1 VLNAE
6 VNDELSISFRIH
18 FSIQHSAFRIA
29 VIDLTP
35 RQPYRQRTG
44 ILFGA
49 VMIGHLILIS
59 AQVQSRAG
67 VPVLEGVTFGVFSRV
82 QGGAAGLFRGV
93 ADTWNS
99 YFALRGVRAEN
110 EALRQQIAGLEV
122 RLQEQ
127 RAQASRA
134 DRLQAALN
142 LQQSTT
148 LPTIAAEVIAGN
160 PNPGLMTVTV
170 NRGSA
175 DGVQADMAV
184 IAPKGVVGRV
194 VGPVAWHA
202 ARVQL
207 IIDRNAALGA
217 VSERTR
223 AGGMA
228 VGVDGDPPLSMELVS
243 NQADVA
249 PGDLIVAS
257 GVDGIYPKGF
267 VIGTVEKSER
277 GGSLHRTITVR
288 PAVDFSSL
296 DDVLIVLVPARGAVI
311 DPKEGAK

>member
-1 VLNAE
+1 
-6 VNDELSISFRIH
+6 
-18 FSIQHSAFRIA
+18 

-35 RQPYRQRTG
+35 RSPYRQRTG

-59 AQVQSRAG
+59 AQVQSKSG
-67 VPVLEGVTFGVFSRV
+67 VPVLEGITFGVFSRI
-82 QGGAAGLFRGV
+82 QGGAAGFFRGV
-93 ADTWNS
+93 GDTWRS
-99 YFALRGVRAEN
+99 YVGLRGVRVEN
-110 EALRQQIAGLEV
+110 EALRQQIAALEV
-122 RLQEQ
+122 KLQEQ
-127 RAQASRA
+127 QALASRA
-134 DRLQAALN
+134 ERLQGL
-142 LQQSTT
+142 LDLRESTT
-148 LPTIAAEVIAGN
+148 LPTIAAEVIAAN

-184 IAPKGVVGRV
+184 IAPKGLVGRV
-194 VGPVAWHA
+194 VGPVAARA

-207 IIDRNAALGA
+207 IVDRNAAVGA

-228 VGVDGDPPLSMELVS
+228 VGVDGDPPLAMELVS
-243 NQADVA
+243 NLADVA
-249 PGDLIVAS
+249 VGDLIVAS
-257 GVDGIYPKGF
+257 GADGIYPRGF

-277 GGSLHRTITVR
+277 GPSLHRLIALR

-296 DDVLIVLVPARGAVI
+296 ENVLIVLVPARSAVLESTE
-311 DPKEGAK
+311 DRK

>member
-1 VLNAE
+1 
-6 VNDELSISFRIH
+6 
-18 FSIQHSAFRIA
+18 

-35 RQPYRQRTG
+35 RSPYRQRTG

-59 AQVQSRAG
+59 AQVQSKSG
-67 VPVLEGVTFGVFSRV
+67 VPVLEGITFGVFSRI
-82 QGGAAGLFRGV
+82 QGGAAGFFRGV
-93 ADTWNS
+93 GDTWRS
-99 YFALRGVRAEN
+99 YVGLRGVRVEN
-110 EALRQQIAGLEV
+110 DTLRQQIAALEV

-127 RAQASRA
+127 QALASRA
-134 DRLQAALN
+134 ERLQAL
-142 LQQSTT
+142 LGLRESTT
-148 LPTIAAEVIAGN
+148 LPTIAAEVIAAN

-170 NRGSA
+170 NRGTA

-184 IAPKGVVGRV
+184 IAPKGLVGRV
-194 VGPVAWHA
+194 VGPVAAHA

-207 IIDRNAALGA
+207 IVDRNAAVGA

-228 VGVDGDPPLSMELVS
+228 VGVDGDPPLAMELVS
-243 NQADVA
+243 NLADVA
-249 PGDLIVAS
+249 VGDLIVAS
-257 GVDGIYPKGF
+257 GADGIYPRGF

-277 GGSLHRTITVR
+277 GPSLHRLIALR

-296 DDVLIVLVPARGAVI
+296 ENVLIVLVPARSAVLESTE
-311 DPKEGAK
+311 DKK

>member
-1 VLNAE
+1 M
-6 VNDELSISFRIH
+6 
-18 FSIQHSAFRIA
+18 A

-35 RQPYRQRTG
+35 RSPYRQRTG

-59 AQVQSRAG
+59 AQVQSKSG
-67 VPVLEGVTFGVFSRV
+67 VPVLEGITFGVFSRI
-82 QGGAAGLFRGV
+82 QGGAAGFFRGV
-93 ADTWNS
+93 GDTWRS
-99 YFALRGVRAEN
+99 YVGLRGVRVEN
-110 EALRQQIAGLEV
+110 EALRQQIAALEV
-122 RLQEQ
+122 KLQEQ
-127 RAQASRA
+127 QALASRA
-134 DRLQAALN
+134 ERLQAL
-142 LQQSTT
+142 LDLRESTT
-148 LPTIAAEVIAGN
+148 LPTIAAEVIAAN

-184 IAPKGVVGRV
+184 IAPKGLVGRV
-194 VGPVAWHA
+194 VGPVAARA

-207 IIDRNAALGA
+207 IVDRNAAVGA

-228 VGVDGDPPLSMELVS
+228 VGVDGDPPLAMELVS
-243 NQADVA
+243 NLADVA
-249 PGDLIVAS
+249 VGDLIVAS
-257 GVDGIYPKGF
+257 GADGIYPRGF

-277 GGSLHRTITVR
+277 GPSLHRLIALR

-296 DDVLIVLVPARGAVI
+296 ENVLIVLVPARSAVLESTE
-311 DPKEGAK
+311 DGK